1 VLTALAQTIDLGNHF
16 GWQKYQTMAF
26 ASIYVPQFMVQAVLR
41 TEPQLR
47 AGALALVDGT
57 PPLVRVID
65 ANDSAWRAGIQ
76 MGMAKSQVAQFLGV
90 EIRNRSQ
97 SKEAAAHAAL
107 LDLGWSVSPRME
119 NTAADTIVLDLAG
132 LNSLFGSDEEIAGD
146 LSRRALSLGLATNV
160 AVAANI
166 EVAIH
171 AARGFTGVT
180 VIPDGEE
187 SRRIGVLPVHVLF
200 PSEESLATLDRWG
213 IKTCGDLAAL
223 PLLELSERLGQE
235 GVRLHELARGAS
247 VRSLVL
253 AEPSLSFREELEL
266 DTAEE
271 ELEPV
276 SFLLGRLLD
285 QLCARLQARAQAAT
299 AIHLRF
305 DLGDLFEKDAEII
318 KRNSPPDDNQKIY
331 RKVLTLPVAMRDSK
345 MLLKLLR
352 LQLQS
357 DPPPGSIVKIILV
370 AEPSRRRAAQSGL
383 FVPSSPDPEKLELTV
398 ARLAKLVGSANV
410 GSPELVDTHR
420 PGEFRMS
427 RFRPPANE
435 EPPRRKSKNGTEL
448 AIAEPAANESP
459 SRRSSVGFRMFRPR
473 LPATIELH
481 DGIPSRV
488 FFRGVYGSV
497 IAVSG
502 PWRTSGDWW
511 REDSWL
517 QDEWDIEVW
526 VNSPSARIIHTRN
539 SFSALD
545 SNPQQQTAAPSG
557 TYCIYFDV
565 TAQSW
570 FVRGMYD

>member
-1 VLTALAQTIDLGNHF
+1 
-16 GWQKYQTMAF
+16 MAF

-160 AVAANI
+160 AAAANI

-448 AIAEPAANESP
+448 AIAEPAANEPP

-481 DGIPSRV
+481 DGVPSRV

-497 IAVSG
+497 IAASG

-511 REDSWL
+511 REDFWL

>member
-1 VLTALAQTIDLGNHF
+1 
-16 GWQKYQTMAF
+16 MAF

-65 ANDSAWRAGIQ
+65 ANDSAWRVGIQ

-107 LDLGWSVSPRME
+107 LDLGRSVSPRME

-481 DGIPSRV
+481 DGVPSRF

-497 IAVSG
+497 IAASG

-526 VNSPSARIIHTRN
+526 VNSPSARIIHKRN

>member
-1 VLTALAQTIDLGNHF
+1 
-16 GWQKYQTMAF
+16 MAF

-65 ANDSAWRAGIQ
+65 ANDSAWRVGIQ

-107 LDLGWSVSPRME
+107 LDLGRSVSPRME

-435 EPPRRKSKNGTEL
+435 EPSRRKSKNGTEL

-481 DGIPSRV
+481 DGIPNRV
-488 FFRGVYGSV
+488 FFCGVHGSV

-526 VNSPSARIIHTRN
+526 VNSPSARIIHKRN

>member
-1 VLTALAQTIDLGNHF
+1 
-16 GWQKYQTMAF
+16 MAF

-65 ANDSAWRAGIQ
+65 ANDSAWRVGIQ

-107 LDLGWSVSPRME
+107 LDLGRSVSPRME

-435 EPPRRKSKNGTEL
+435 ESLRRKSKNGTEL

-526 VNSPSARIIHTRN
+526 VNSPSARIIHKRN

>member
-1 VLTALAQTIDLGNHF
+1 
-16 GWQKYQTMAF
+16 MAF

-435 EPPRRKSKNGTEL
+435 ESPRRKFKNGTEL
-448 AIAEPAANESP
+448 AITEPAANESP

-526 VNSPSARIIHTRN
+526 VNSPSARIIHKRN

>member
-1 VLTALAQTIDLGNHF
+1 MTFQCSFGPQECRRLCPDDRSRKSFWLA
-16 GWQKYQTMAF
+16 KYQTMAF

-160 AVAANI
+160 AAAANI

-271 ELEPV
+271 ELDPV

-285 QLCARLQARAQAAT
+285 QLGARLQARAQAAT

-331 RKVLTLPVAMRDSK
+331 RKGLTLPVAMRDSK

-398 ARLAKLVGSANV
+398 ARLATLVGSANV

-435 EPPRRKSKNGTEL
+435 ETPQRKSKNRAEL
-448 AIAEPAANESP
+448 ASSNQPQMNRHRDDRRWVFVCFGRACRPPSNCTMASPAGFFFVEFTAA
-459 SRRSSVGFRMFRPR
+459 SSL
-473 LPATIELH
+473 LPAHGALPAIGGAKISGCKTN
-481 DGIPSRV
+481 GILKC
-488 FFRGVYGSV
+488 G
-497 IAVSG
+497 
-502 PWRTSGDWW
+502 
-511 REDSWL
+511 
-517 QDEWDIEVW
+517 
-526 VNSPSARIIHTRN
+526 
-539 SFSALD
+539 
-545 SNPQQQTAAPSG
+545 
-557 TYCIYFDV
+557 
-565 TAQSW
+565 
-570 FVRGMYD
+570 

>member
-1 VLTALAQTIDLGNHF
+1 
-16 GWQKYQTMAF
+16 MAF

-65 ANDSAWRAGIQ
+65 ANDSAWRVGIQ

-107 LDLGWSVSPRME
+107 LDLGRSVSPRME

-331 RKVLTLPVAMRDSK
+331 RKGLTLPVAMRDSK

-435 EPPRRKSKNGTEL
+435 ESPRRKFKNGTEL
-448 AIAEPAANESP
+448 AITEPAANESP

-488 FFRGVYGSV
+488 VFRGVYGSV

-526 VNSPSARIIHTRN
+526 VNSPSARIIHKRN

>member
-1 VLTALAQTIDLGNHF
+1 
-16 GWQKYQTMAF
+16 MAF

-65 ANDSAWRAGIQ
+65 ANDSAWRVGIQ

-435 EPPRRKSKNGTEL
+435 ESPRRKFKNGTEL
-448 AIAEPAANESP
+448 AITEPAANESP

-488 FFRGVYGSV
+488 VFRGVYGSV

-526 VNSPSARIIHTRN
+526 VNSPSARIIHKRN

>member
-1 VLTALAQTIDLGNHF
+1 
-16 GWQKYQTMAF
+16 MAF

-160 AVAANI
+160 AAAANI

-235 GVRLHELARGAS
+235 GAGARSISPLAGIGRTQFEFSRGA
-247 VRSLVL
+247 
-253 AEPSLSFREELEL
+253 
-266 DTAEE
+266 
-271 ELEPV
+271 
-276 SFLLGRLLD
+276 
-285 QLCARLQARAQAAT
+285 
-299 AIHLRF
+299 
-305 DLGDLFEKDAEII
+305 
-318 KRNSPPDDNQKIY
+318 
-331 RKVLTLPVAMRDSK
+331 
-345 MLLKLLR
+345 
-352 LQLQS
+352 
-357 DPPPGSIVKIILV
+357 
-370 AEPSRRRAAQSGL
+370 
-383 FVPSSPDPEKLELTV
+383 
-398 ARLAKLVGSANV
+398 
-410 GSPELVDTHR
+410 
-420 PGEFRMS
+420 
-427 RFRPPANE
+427 
-435 EPPRRKSKNGTEL
+435 
-448 AIAEPAANESP
+448 
-459 SRRSSVGFRMFRPR
+459 
-473 LPATIELH
+473 
-481 DGIPSRV
+481 
-488 FFRGVYGSV
+488 
-497 IAVSG
+497 
-502 PWRTSGDWW
+502 
-511 REDSWL
+511 
-517 QDEWDIEVW
+517 
-526 VNSPSARIIHTRN
+526 
-539 SFSALD
+539 
-545 SNPQQQTAAPSG
+545 
-557 TYCIYFDV
+557 
-565 TAQSW
+565 
-570 FVRGMYD
+570 

>member
-1 VLTALAQTIDLGNHF
+1 
-16 GWQKYQTMAF
+16 MAF

-160 AVAANI
+160 AAAANI

-331 RKVLTLPVAMRDSK
+331 RKGLTLPVAMRDSK

-448 AIAEPAANESP
+448 AIVEPAANEPP

-473 LPATIELH
+473 LPATIELR
-481 DGIPSRV
+481 DGVPSRV

-497 IAVSG
+497 IAASG

-511 REDSWL
+511 REDFWL

>member
-1 VLTALAQTIDLGNHF
+1 
-16 GWQKYQTMAF
+16 MAF

-318 KRNSPPDDNQKIY
+318 KRNSTPDDNQKIY

>member
-1 VLTALAQTIDLGNHF
+1 
-16 GWQKYQTMAF
+16 MAF

-65 ANDSAWRAGIQ
+65 ANDSAWRVGIQ

-285 QLCARLQARAQAAT
+285 QLCARLQARAQAAS

-318 KRNSPPDDNQKIY
+318 KRNSPPGDNQKIY

-435 EPPRRKSKNGTEL
+435 ESPRRKSKNGTEL

>member
-1 VLTALAQTIDLGNHF
+1 
-16 GWQKYQTMAF
+16 MAF

-107 LDLGWSVSPRME
+107 LDLGRSVSPRME

-160 AVAANI
+160 AAAANI

-435 EPPRRKSKNGTEL
+435 ESPRRKFKNGTEL
-448 AIAEPAANESP
+448 AITEPAANESP

-488 FFRGVYGSV
+488 VFRGVYGSV

-557 TYCIYFDV
+557 TYCIYFDG

>member
-1 VLTALAQTIDLGNHF
+1 
-16 GWQKYQTMAF
+16 MAF

-132 LNSLFGSDEEIAGD
+132 LNSLSGSDEEIAGD

-160 AVAANI
+160 AAAANI

-331 RKVLTLPVAMRDSK
+331 RKGLTLPVAMRDSK

-448 AIAEPAANESP
+448 AIAKPAANEPP

-473 LPATIELH
+473 LPATIELR
-481 DGIPSRV
+481 DGVPSRV

-497 IAVSG
+497 IAASG

-511 REDSWL
+511 REDFWL

>member
-1 VLTALAQTIDLGNHF
+1 
-16 GWQKYQTMAF
+16 MAF

-160 AVAANI
+160 AAAANI

-435 EPPRRKSKNGTEL
+435 ESPRRKFKNGTEL
-448 AIAEPAANESP
+448 AITEPAANESP

-481 DGIPSRV
+481 DGVPSRF

-497 IAVSG
+497 IAASG

-526 VNSPSARIIHTRN
+526 VNSPSARIIHKRN

>member
-1 VLTALAQTIDLGNHF
+1 
-16 GWQKYQTMAF
+16 MAF

-65 ANDSAWRAGIQ
+65 ANDSAWRVGIQ

-160 AVAANI
+160 AAAANI

-435 EPPRRKSKNGTEL
+435 ESLRRKSKNGTEL

>member
-1 VLTALAQTIDLGNHF
+1 
-16 GWQKYQTMAF
+16 MAF

-160 AVAANI
+160 AAAANI

-448 AIAEPAANESP
+448 AIVEPAANEPP

-488 FFRGVYGSV
+488 VFRGVYGSV

-526 VNSPSARIIHTRN
+526 VNSPSARIIHKRN

>member
-1 VLTALAQTIDLGNHF
+1 
-16 GWQKYQTMAF
+16 MAF

-160 AVAANI
+160 AAAANI

-331 RKVLTLPVAMRDSK
+331 RKGLTLPVAMRDSK

-448 AIAEPAANESP
+448 AIVEPAANEPP

-481 DGIPSRV
+481 DGVPSRV

-497 IAVSG
+497 IAASG

-511 REDSWL
+511 REDFWL

>member
-1 VLTALAQTIDLGNHF
+1 
-16 GWQKYQTMAF
+16 MAF

-65 ANDSAWRAGIQ
+65 ANDSAWRVGIQ

-107 LDLGWSVSPRME
+107 LDLGRSVSPRME

-435 EPPRRKSKNGTEL
+435 ESPRRKFKNGTEL
-448 AIAEPAANESP
+448 AITEPAANESP

-488 FFRGVYGSV
+488 VFRGVYGSV

-526 VNSPSARIIHTRN
+526 VNSPSARIIHKRN

>member
-1 VLTALAQTIDLGNHF
+1 
-16 GWQKYQTMAF
+16 MAF

-448 AIAEPAANESP
+448 AIVEPAANEPP

-488 FFRGVYGSV
+488 VFRGVYGSV

-526 VNSPSARIIHTRN
+526 VNSPSARIIHKRN

>member
-1 VLTALAQTIDLGNHF
+1 
-16 GWQKYQTMAF
+16 MAF

-107 LDLGWSVSPRME
+107 LDLGRSVSPRME

-318 KRNSPPDDNQKIY
+318 KRNSTPDDNQKIY

-448 AIAEPAANESP
+448 AITEPAANESP

-488 FFRGVYGSV
+488 VFRGVYGSV

-526 VNSPSARIIHTRN
+526 VNSPSARIIHKRN

>member
-1 VLTALAQTIDLGNHF
+1 
-16 GWQKYQTMAF
+16 MAF

-435 EPPRRKSKNGTEL
+435 ESPRRKSKNGTEL

-511 REDSWL
+511 REDFWL

-526 VNSPSARIIHTRN
+526 VNSPSARIIHRRN

>member
-1 VLTALAQTIDLGNHF
+1 
-16 GWQKYQTMAF
+16 MAF

-65 ANDSAWRAGIQ
+65 ANDSAWRVGIQ

-107 LDLGWSVSPRME
+107 LDLGRSVSPRME

-160 AVAANI
+160 AAAANI

-331 RKVLTLPVAMRDSK
+331 RKGLTLPVAMRDSK

-435 EPPRRKSKNGTEL
+435 ESPRRKFKNGTEL
-448 AIAEPAANESP
+448 AITEPAANESP

-488 FFRGVYGSV
+488 VFRGVYGSV

-526 VNSPSARIIHTRN
+526 VNSPSARIIHKRN

>member
-1 VLTALAQTIDLGNHF
+1 
-16 GWQKYQTMAF
+16 MAF

-146 LSRRALSLGLATNV
+146 LSRRALSLGLATHV

-318 KRNSPPDDNQKIY
+318 KRNSPPGDNQKIY

-435 EPPRRKSKNGTEL
+435 ESLRRKSKNGTEL

-488 FFRGVYGSV
+488 VFRGVYGSV

>member
-1 VLTALAQTIDLGNHF
+1 
-16 GWQKYQTMAF
+16 MAF

-65 ANDSAWRAGIQ
+65 ANDSAWRVGIQ

-107 LDLGWSVSPRME
+107 LDLGRSVSPRME

-435 EPPRRKSKNGTEL
+435 EPSRRKSKNGTEL

-481 DGIPSRV
+481 DGVPSRF

-497 IAVSG
+497 IAASG

-511 REDSWL
+511 REDFWL

-526 VNSPSARIIHTRN
+526 VNSPSARIIHKRN

>member
-1 VLTALAQTIDLGNHF
+1 
-16 GWQKYQTMAF
+16 MAF

-132 LNSLFGSDEEIAGD
+132 LNSLSGSDEEIAGD

-160 AVAANI
+160 AAAANI

-448 AIAEPAANESP
+448 AITEPAANESP

-526 VNSPSARIIHTRN
+526 VNSPSARIIHKRN